1 MIPIPVLATP
11 LVIEFIPIA
20 VEPVPKAS
28 LIMPIAVVASP
39 KAAVLAYF
47 PDVFNSALPN
57 LLLSIPIA
65 FISRRKVF

>member
-1 MIPIPVLATP
+1 VLATP

-47 PDVFNSALPN
+47 PDVFN
-57 LLLSIPIA
+57 
-65 FISRRKVF
+65 